1 MRVEQDQEL
10 HLLVSDLK
18 TQVTDMEMQAKCGGQ
33 LRAKSMVLASQRYKY
48 HGPRETT
55 HGVQT

>member
-18 TQVTDMEMQAKCGGQ
+18 TQVTDMEMQAKCGGR
-33 LRAKSMVLASQRYKY
+33 LRTKGMVLVSQRYKY

-55 HGVQT
+55 HGVKI